1 MRSYCLPPVG
11 FLRID
16 TQAEPLK
23 LCWMSERVTGPL
35 YFQGRSSG
43 ISLPL
48 TLWAEM
54 VQRVE
59 RICHR
64 WACRWSRGPGRVLDP
79 ARQENKTG
87 FLAETGR
94 LFTLYNPGMRTC
106 ASSSHRVHVGKLFRW
121 GASSEITATPLQW
134 EKRKQDRSFCFS
146 IRGWG
151 ELKRRELA

>member
-16 TQAEPLK
+16 TWAEPLK

-35 YFQGRSSG
+35 YFQGRSSR

-54 VQRVE
+54 VQCVE

-87 FLAETGR
+87 FLADTGR
-94 LFTLYNPGMRTC
+94 LFTLYNPGMWTC
-106 ASSSHRVHVGKLFRW
+106 ASSSHYIHVGKPRR
-121 GASSEITATPLQW
+121 ASELTATPPAVR
-134 EKRKQDRSFCFS
+134 ERKQDCSFCFS
-146 IRGWG
+146 IRGG
-151 ELKRRELA
+151 KLKRRELA